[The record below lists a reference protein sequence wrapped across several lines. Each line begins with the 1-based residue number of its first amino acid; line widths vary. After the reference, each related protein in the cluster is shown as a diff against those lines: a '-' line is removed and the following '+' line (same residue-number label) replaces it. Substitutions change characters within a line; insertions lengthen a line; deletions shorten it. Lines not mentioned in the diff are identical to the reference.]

1 MAHLHLTQIKITLW
15 NKFENR
21 TPSTTRVLTRSFYGG
36 FLLFPISSFYCII
49 PCEQRVIVMAFKPSP
64 KKNSKII
71 QKYINEYA
79 GKKHYDYETKYKLT
93 PEEVLELCD
102 FADKNNSQISLYFYN
117 FSIDDYDKKT
127 ILELCT
133 FASGTTEFPNNRYEV
148 NDDGIVFNIDVCVPS
163 RAGVIDKALINE
175 ILSHELTHVYRAYR
189 EYQEGHIL
197 AADVSERKKLE
208 AEQVKQ
214 NPKIKF
220 TFSQKNDRYRNIL
233 FGIKN
238 DFSIQDDF
246 KIIAYT
252 LCLDEIN
259 ATLAGI
265 DAFLYENNGDN
276 TKLPICRSVIEM
288 YAIRMKLD
296 NLIANATDKDW
307 EYCRKNALYIHER
320 KDESITRFKKRYA
333 IYYTKQINYFYE
345 KLQKL
350 VKKHK
355 LQKAQENLSN
365 KRSTTQNTSTH
376 FEKNSYEI

>member
-1 MAHLHLTQIKITLW
+1 MA
-15 NKFENR
+15 
-21 TPSTTRVLTRSFYGG
+21 S
-36 FLLFPISSFYCII
+36 
-49 PCEQRVIVMAFKPSP
+49 KPSP

-133 FASGTTEFPNNRYEV
+133 IAGGTTEFPNNRYEV

-163 RAGVIDKALINE
+163 RAGVVDKALINE

-220 TFSQKNDRYRNIL
+220 TFSQKNDRYEDIL

-246 KIIAYT
+246 KFISYT

-259 ATLAGI
+259 ATLAGV

-276 TKLPICRSVIEM
+276 TKIPTCRGVMEM
-288 YAIRMKLD
+288 YAMRMKLD
-296 NLIANATDKDW
+296 NLIANATDKNW

-333 IYYTKQINYFYE
+333 IYYTKQLNYFYD

-365 KRSTTQNTSTH
+365 KQDITPKTSAY
-376 FEKNSYEI
+376 FEKNSYKI